1 MLTENSLRTDCVI
14 SGLSLYTPN
23 LLIVLAYVTPEE
35 DESASNETAP
45 RRSIHRRKNALQPE
59 MRIIDVRTK
68 EEVCGADTLNVN
80 RFESLS
86 ATDYHLGVLPAIH
99 LSNTVASRGALEVI
113 GGGIWDA
120 TMYPTRLFSSGASVL
135 SGGTPSEPGS
145 FRAPSELNTATG
157 LSAYDIDNQT
167 NPVTLTLGMKIFIHS
182 PYDCVLATKTT
193 LTDHLSWLTTHEK
206 YESAW
211 NLIDR
216 HPEAV
221 NSDNL
226 ESAPDT
232 PTKAPGSL
240 GEFFEDDSSQTTT
253 SARRDVNSQVEQHKR
268 AIGEKW
274 IQQLVTAENWAKAGQ
289 TCGKVLGT
297 SSSWEHWVWVF
308 AEARK
313 YEEIT
318 PYIPTTHLRP
328 PLKSVVYEMILG
340 HYISVDRLQFQELLK
355 MWSPDLFDANSV
367 IEAIQGRLRGG
378 DIKEYSIEGGET
390 GRDWRILMH
399 GLAKLYLA
407 DGHPRQALRCYI
419 QLQDADTAMD
429 LIAEYH
435 LIDAVSDDIPSFILL
450 RVAKS
455 QQKSAPVSE
464 LEEATLEPIRL
475 LVNEAYHG
483 IVPPETVISQLE
495 RRGNMQH
502 YLFFY
507 FRALWNG
514 HTSIS
519 LMDHPPA
526 RAPTILAS
534 SNTLPHAER
543 LAASEG
549 KALVSDHADLAV
561 SLFASYDRPLLMT
574 FLKASQSYNLEQA
587 SQICKQRSFIPECV
601 YLLSKE
607 GRLTQA
613 LRLIIDNLNDV
624 SQAIAFCKEQNDQS
638 LWDDLL
644 DYSMNKPRFIRGLL
658 EEVGTAINPISLVR
672 RIPAGLEI
680 EGLREG
686 LSRMIREYEIQYSIS
701 EGVARVLHGEVAA
714 AMATRGS
721 GQKKALRFDIV
732 KSAHP
737 ARPHSRHAGGDH
749 TPTPGDAP
757 KQQKP
762 KPPHPAMVK
771 PGYCPG
777 CGKPLADEGKFPP
790 HPLPTLFLSS
800 NYTPPLHFLLP
811 PPNPHP
817 LLYLPSIPFPPPPK
831 KNPPH

>member
-1 MLTENSLRTDCVI
+1 M
-14 SGLSLYTPN
+14 
-23 LLIVLAYVTPEE
+23 LAYITPEE
-35 DESASNETAP
+35 SLSVETTP
-45 RRSIHRRKNALQPE
+45 HRGVHRRKNALQPE
-59 MRIIDVRTK
+59 IRIIDLRTK
-68 EEVCGADTLNVN
+68 EEVCVADTLNVS

-86 ATDYHLGVLPAIH
+86 ATDYHLGVLPAMH
-99 LSNTVASRGALEVI
+99 LSNNAVATRGALEVI
-113 GGGIWDA
+113 GGGLWDA

-145 FRAPSELNTATG
+145 SKAPSEANTATEISG
-157 LSAYDIDNQT
+157 HDTEKVPHPA
-167 NPVTLTLGMKIFIHS
+167 TLTLGMKIFIHS

-193 LTDHLSWLTTHEK
+193 LNDHLSWLACHGK
-206 YESAW
+206 YEDAW

-216 HPEAV
+216 YPEAV
-221 NSDNL
+221 NSFSGETL

-240 GEFFEDDSSQTTT
+240 VEFFEDDSSQTTT
-253 SARRDVNSQVEQHKR
+253 SARRDVNSQAEKEKR
-268 AIGEKW
+268 RIGEKW
-274 IQQLVTAENWAKAGQ
+274 IQQLVSSRDWIKAGQ

-297 SSSWEHWVWVF
+297 SPSWEHWVWVF

-318 PYIPTTHLRP
+318 PYIPTTQLRP

-340 HYISVDRLQFQELLK
+340 HYIAVDRLQFQKLLQL
-355 MWSPDLFDANSV
+355 WPPYLYDAGSV

-378 DIKEYSIEGGET
+378 DIKENSTEDGET

-407 DGHPRQALRCYI
+407 DGRARQALQCYI
-419 QLQDADTAMD
+419 QLQDADAAMD
-429 LIAEYH
+429 LIAEFH
-435 LIDAVSDDIPSFILL
+435 LIDAVSDDIPGFILL
-450 RVAKS
+450 RVSKS
-455 QQKSAPVSE
+455 QQKSAPIPE
-464 LEEATLEPIRL
+464 LEEATLEPVRL

-495 RRGNMQH
+495 NHGNMRL

-514 HTSIS
+514 HNTTSLATHSPTRASTTLIS
-519 LMDHPPA
+519 SALV
-526 RAPTILAS
+526 
-534 SNTLPHAER
+534 PHAER

-549 KALVSDHADLAV
+549 KSLVSDHADLAV

-574 FLKASQSYNLEQA
+574 FLKTSQSYNLEAA
-587 SQICKQRSFIPECV
+587 SQICKKRSFIPEWV

-613 LRLIIDNLNDV
+613 LRLIIDHLNDV

-658 EEVGTAINPISLVR
+658 EEVGTSINPISLVR

-686 LSRMIREYEIQYSIS
+686 LSRMIREYEIQHSIS
-701 EGVARVLHGEVAA
+701 EGVARVLRGEVSA
-714 AMATRGS
+714 AMATRGG
-721 GQKKALRFDIV
+721 GQKKGLRFDV
-732 KSAHP
+732 VRSTHTA
-737 ARPHSRHAGGDH
+737 ARPHSQHAGEH
-749 TPTPGDAP
+749 TPVPSGTT
-757 KQQKP
+757 KQQDANPQNPLKI
-762 KPPHPAMVK
+762 K

-777 CGKPLADEGKFPP
+777 CGKPFADDGKSP
-790 HPLPTLFLSS
+790 
-800 NYTPPLHFLLP
+800 
-811 PPNPHP
+811 
-817 LLYLPSIPFPPPPK
+817 PFPFPSRAPPQNSKKAKKPHSTFPPPK
-831 KNPPH
+831 KNFSTF